1 MHTAI
6 SALTALFGPL
16 AKYTGP
22 RGAPLPDG
30 SPLQRGL
37 TPATQDPRDADKV
50 AEAGR
55 LSGALYRLNQQPHGS
70 VMAAV
75 LEEWFTRM
83 GIEHHGARL
92 LAAVEALE
100 KRGVRPAEAKPRK
113 TGRRPSERHLRR
125 YETLLQRSIVAYGE
139 CLHAA

>member
-1 MHTAI
+1 MHPIA
-6 SALTALFGPL
+6 ALTLLFGPL
-16 AKYTGP
+16 AKYTAT

-55 LSGALYRLNQQPHGS
+55 YSSALHRLGQQPGGS
-70 VMAAV
+70 TMAAV
-75 LEEWFTRM
+75 LEEWFTRA
-83 GIEHHGARL
+83 GIEHHGRRL

-100 KRGVRPAEAKPRK
+100 RRGVRPTGARPRK
-113 TGRRPSERHLRR
+113 PGRPPAQGQLRR
-125 YETLLQRSIVAYGE
+125 YEALLSTAITAYGA
-139 CLHAA
+139 CLDGA